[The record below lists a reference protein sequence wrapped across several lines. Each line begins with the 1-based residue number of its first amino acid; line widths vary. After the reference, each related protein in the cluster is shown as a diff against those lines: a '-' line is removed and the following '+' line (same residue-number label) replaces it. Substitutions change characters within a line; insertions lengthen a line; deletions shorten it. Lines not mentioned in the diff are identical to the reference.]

1 MIDERKLQ
9 QFLGKMIVDLGAAA
23 SVPLMRIGVRLGL
36 YKAMDGAGPM
46 TSAEL
51 AAKANI
57 SERYAREWLAQSAAS
72 GYLTYNSA
80 SRQFEL
86 PPEQAMVFANEESA
100 FFTGGGFDAV
110 AALYQTQPLVE
121 QAFKSGDGIDWG
133 DHAGC
138 LFCAI
143 GAMLRP
149 RYSAN
154 IVQNWLPALNGVV
167 AKLERG
173 AKVAD
178 IGCGTGLFD
187 VHHGEGIPKLNL
199 CRLRLPRAID

>member
-1 MIDERKLQ
+1 MIDEKKLQ
-9 QFLGKMIVDLGAAA
+9 QFVGKMIGDLGAAI
-23 SVPLMRIGVRLGL
+23 SVPLVRIGVRLGL

-46 TSAEL
+46 TSAEF
-51 AAKANI
+51 ATKANI
-57 SERYAREWLAQSAAS
+57 SERYGREWLAQNAAS
-72 GYLTYNSA
+72 GYLTYDPA
-80 SRQFEL
+80 SRRFEL
-86 PPEQAMVFANEESA
+86 PLEQAMVFANDESP
-100 FFTGGGFDAV
+100 FFMAGGFDAV
-110 AALYQTQPLVE
+110 AALHQTQPLIE
-121 QAFKSGDGIDWG
+121 EAFKSGGGVDWG

-154 IVQNWLPALNGVV
+154 IVQNWLPALDGVV

-178 IGCGTGLFD
+178 VGCGTGNSTF
-187 VHHGEGIPKLNL
+187 IMA
-199 CRLRLPRAID
+199 RAFPNSTFVG